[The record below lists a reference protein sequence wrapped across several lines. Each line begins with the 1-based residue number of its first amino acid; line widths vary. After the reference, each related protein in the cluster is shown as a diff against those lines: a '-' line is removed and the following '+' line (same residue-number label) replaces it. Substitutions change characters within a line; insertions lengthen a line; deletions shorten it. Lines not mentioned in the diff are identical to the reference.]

1 MKINQN
7 QLASDFNRDDRK
19 FIFGQFIGEIRTYL
33 DSHWLFAST
42 RPEEPEPVFNINTA
56 ATVVPVLLDK
66 QCKNTAEAM

>member
-1 MKINQN
+1 MYGCCPIWMIAN
-7 QLASDFNRDDRK
+7 SF
-19 FIFGQFIGEIRTYL
+19 FGQFLGEIRTYL